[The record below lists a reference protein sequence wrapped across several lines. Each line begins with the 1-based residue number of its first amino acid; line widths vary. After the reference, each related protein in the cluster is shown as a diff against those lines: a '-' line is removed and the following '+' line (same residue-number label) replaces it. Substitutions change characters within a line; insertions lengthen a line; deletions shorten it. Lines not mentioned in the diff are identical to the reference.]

1 MTDSSKPKSL
11 TEAIAEVGTE
21 KGRERLTAYLNSLPF
36 PHFHAIP
43 GNRDLFLRV
52 EADGSERVG
61 TFVGRDFIE
70 IDFNGNT
77 SVTEHSLIYS
87 VGTQVVAQ
95 KEVMA
100 ANDRIAHPAG
110 AVGVIVRSPVDRT
123 HAYRVKFND
132 GFEAPIHHDQLVR
145 LAEFKSNSIRD
156 NDAPLM
162 SSGLYD
168 RVIYRCVIGSR
179 AYGLEDEASDTDR
192 RGIYLPAADL
202 HWSLFGV
209 PEQLENDE
217 TQEVYWE
224 LQKFIVLALK
234 ANPNVLECLY
244 SPMVESA
251 TPLGEE
257 LLEMRSAFLSKLI
270 FQTFSGYVA
279 SQFKKMQTDI
289 RNQGRVKWKHVM
301 HLIRLLLSG
310 THVLRSGE
318 MMVDVGQYRD
328 QLLTIKRGEMPFAE
342 ADSWRKELQND
353 FESAFKTTKLPERPD
368 YERAN
373 AFLFD
378 ARRRATEESLP

>member
-1 MTDSSKPKSL
+1 MTEPL
-11 TEAIAEVGTE
+11 
-21 KGRERLTAYLNSLPF
+21 
-36 PHFHAIP
+36 
-43 GNRDLFLRV
+43 
-52 EADGSERVG
+52 
-61 TFVGRDFIE
+61 
-70 IDFNGNT
+70 
-77 SVTEHSLIYS
+77 LIYS

-95 KEVMA
+95 KDVMA

-110 AVGVIVRSPVDRT
+110 AVGVIIRSPVDRT
-123 HAYRVKFND
+123 HAYRVKFSD
-132 GFEAPIHHDQLVR
+132 GYEAPIHHDQLVR
-145 LAEFKSNSIRD
+145 LADFKTSSIRD
-156 NDAPLM
+156 NDAPLK
-162 SSGLYD
+162 SSGLYE

-179 AYGLEDEASDTDR
+179 AYGLDDEASDTDR
-192 RGIYLPAADL
+192 RGVYLPTAEG
-202 HWSLFGV
+202 HWSLYGV

-224 LQKFIVLALK
+224 LQKFLVLALK

-244 SPMVESA
+244 SPIVESA

-257 LLEMRSAFLSKLI
+257 LLAMRSAFLSKLV

-310 THVLRSGE
+310 THVLHSGE
-318 MMVDVGQYRD
+318 MMVDVGEYRD
-328 QLLTIKRGEMPFAE
+328 RLLTVKRGEMPFAE
-342 ADSWRKELQND
+342 ADLWRKELQNE
-353 FESAFKTTKLPERPD
+353 FESAFQTTKLPDRPD

-373 AFLFD
+373 TFLVD

>member
-1 MTDSSKPKSL
+1 M
-11 TEAIAEVGTE
+11 
-21 KGRERLTAYLNSLPF
+21 
-36 PHFHAIP
+36 
-43 GNRDLFLRV
+43 
-52 EADGSERVG
+52 
-61 TFVGRDFIE
+61 
-70 IDFNGNT
+70 
-77 SVTEHSLIYS
+77 SVSNESNLIYS

-95 KEVMA
+95 KDVMA

-123 HAYRVKFND
+123 HAYRVKFSD

-145 LAEFKSNSIRD
+145 LAEFKTGQIRD
-156 NDAPLM
+156 NDAPLA
-162 SSGLYD
+162 SAGLFE

-179 AYGLEDEASDTDR
+179 AYGLDDEASDTDR
-192 RGIYLPAADL
+192 RGIYLPTADL
-202 HWSLFGV
+202 HWSLYGV

-244 SPMVESA
+244 SPIVENV

-257 LLEMRSAFLSKLI
+257 LLAMREAFLSKLV

-310 THVLRSGE
+310 THVLREGV
-318 MMVDVGQYRD
+318 MIVDVGEHRES
-328 QLLTIKRGEMPFAE
+328 LLTIKRGEMSFDE
-342 ADSWRKELQND
+342 ADQWRKRLQSE
-353 FESAFKTTKLPERPD
+353 FESAFKTTTLPDRPD
-368 YERAN
+368 YERVN
-373 AFLFD
+373 AFLVD
-378 ARRRATEESLP
+378 ARRRAIQSDLP